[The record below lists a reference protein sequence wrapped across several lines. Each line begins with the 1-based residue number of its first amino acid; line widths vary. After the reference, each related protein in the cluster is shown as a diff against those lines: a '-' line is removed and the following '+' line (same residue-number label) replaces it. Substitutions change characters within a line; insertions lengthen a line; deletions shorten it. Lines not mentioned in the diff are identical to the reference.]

1 MFRKIVNVVAI
12 VFFVAI
18 WLILIYFKSNYE
30 HSTFQILK
38 NDKTEK
44 FKIAQSSPIFYDST
58 TNQIYGFCKEIEK
71 NSIDCFFIIS
81 LFDHKID
88 FFDLPANYQNVLGYS
103 KNNKEIVWMSHND
116 SLSSLLEIQR
126 AKSNISVYYDSILL
140 DINLVIGFGFK
151 NNKPEIALRNPIKNN
166 VIIYT
171 FYDTIFDVRI
181 VRFPIFYQSFSIP
194 NIGYVDKNNWQF
206 LCKALYNEQQYY
218 WRRYD
223 TTQNMNIIRFQEN
236 ISLPFFYDLLP
247 YPYHTPISSYHY
259 LFFQYLPASHLM
271 FRSDTFLYVPHSTP
285 SQNIID
291 INTKAIWSI
300 LDDTVSVNFI
310 RYDLLLNELS
320 LRKSY
325 EGDKVYYYSKDDKNF
340 DNNLFFV
347 PINNNFSGYINLN
360 NDSIFLLT
368 EDFHYL
374 YINADGI
381 SYISYNLINHIVLTI
396 NEKLPQ
402 KYKILDGYIPNIK
415 AMGIYTMLIGP
426 FVLWIIVW
434 IIVWLINLFS
444 KEKNN
449 YKYYTYH
456 RRTKKKHTITYYTF
470 IGSIIYIIA
479 VFILFQN
486 FLQVFNIL

>member
-1 MFRKIVNVVAI
+1 M
-12 VFFVAI
+12 
-18 WLILIYFKSNYE
+18 
-30 HSTFQILK
+30 
-38 NDKTEK
+38 
-44 FKIAQSSPIFYDST
+44 
-58 TNQIYGFCKEIEK
+58 
-71 NSIDCFFIIS
+71 
-81 LFDHKID
+81 
-88 FFDLPANYQNVLGYS
+88 
-103 KNNKEIVWMSHND
+103 
-116 SLSSLLEIQR
+116 
-126 AKSNISVYYDSILL
+126 
-140 DINLVIGFGFK
+140 
-151 NNKPEIALRNPIKNN
+151 
-166 VIIYT
+166 
-171 FYDTIFDVRI
+171 
-181 VRFPIFYQSFSIP
+181 
-194 NIGYVDKNNWQF
+194 
-206 LCKALYNEQQYY
+206 
-218 WRRYD
+218 
-223 TTQNMNIIRFQEN
+223 
-236 ISLPFFYDLLP
+236 
-247 YPYHTPISSYHY
+247 
-259 LFFQYLPASHLM
+259 
-271 FRSDTFLYVPHSTP
+271 
-285 SQNIID
+285 
-291 INTKAIWSI
+291 
-300 LDDTVSVNFI
+300 
-310 RYDLLLNELS
+310 
-320 LRKSY
+320 
-325 EGDKVYYYSKDDKNF
+325 
-340 DNNLFFV
+340 